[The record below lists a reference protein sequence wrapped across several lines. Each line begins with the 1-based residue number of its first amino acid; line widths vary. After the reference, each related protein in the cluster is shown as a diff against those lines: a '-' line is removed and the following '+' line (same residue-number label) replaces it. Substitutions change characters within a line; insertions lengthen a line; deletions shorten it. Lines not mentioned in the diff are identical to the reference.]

1 MQISVS
7 KQQSDGKKIKIIQ
20 ANIKKRNQSVKK
32 NINSK
37 ARKPKILIF
46 VLKIIFCIISG
57 FEVHVMKKL
66 FCNLLVYFSACDL
79 NHNPLFVHCNTST
92 SAELETNRNGR
103 NKNGY
108 FIQPDMHGLT
118 IDDMEVQKQHRG
130 ITIKASDRLKVR
142 YFIKIKHQE
151 IN

>member
-1 MQISVS
+1 
-7 KQQSDGKKIKIIQ
+7 
-20 ANIKKRNQSVKK
+20 
-32 NINSK
+32 
-37 ARKPKILIF
+37 
-46 VLKIIFCIISG
+46 
-57 FEVHVMKKL
+57 MKKL
-66 FCNLLVYFSACDL
+66 FSNLLVYFSACDL